1 MPQNLCPEVRGRIVG
16 QWQAGRTV
24 AEIAAAIPCSEQAV
38 RRWIRRF
45 NDGGDHA
52 LHDHRRNNRRPRT
65 TSVAEDEAIVTA
77 IVDRPFGT
85 VQQAIN
91 AANVQISDRTARQR
105 LNEAGYHCYRP
116 AHKIPLTLEHREQR
130 LGYALENLATSREE
144 WEATI
149 WTDEKVFVSSAD
161 HQLHVWRPRDQR
173 LHPNHVVPP
182 RRQSGRISCAMW
194 GWISGTAI
202 GELVDIPTRMN
213 SAEYIR
219 ILEDVFLPS
228 IRAIYSVEDMPVIRF
243 VQDNS
248 GVHNSHETQA
258 WFRNHPEIELIKWP
272 ARSPDLN
279 LIENVW
285 AQMVRRWEPRRER
298 STAALV
304 RHAREIWEELRLQ
317 PDFLANLIDSI
328 PNRINQ
334 VIDRSGYW
342 TDY

>member
-1 MPQNLCPEVRGRIVG
+1 MPQNLCPEIRGRIVG

-24 AEIAAAIPCSEQAV
+24 AEIAAAIPCSAKTV
-38 RRWIRRF
+38 RRWIQRF
-45 NDGGDHA
+45 IDGGDHA
-52 LHDHRRNNRRPRT
+52 LHDHRHNNRGPRIT
-65 TSVAEDEAIVTA
+65 RAEEDEAIVA
-77 IVDRPFGT
+77 AVAEQPFGS
-85 VQQAIN
+85 VQEALN
-91 AANVQISDRTARQR
+91 AANVQVSERTARRR
-105 LNEAGYHCYRP
+105 LNAAGYHCYRP
-116 AHKIPLTLEHREQR
+116 ARKIMLTPVNREQR
-130 LGYALENLATSREE
+130 IAFALENLVTSREE

-161 HQLHVWRPRDQR
+161 RQPHVWRQRDQR
-173 LHPNHVVPP
+173 LHPNHVVPLH
-182 RRQSGRISCAMW
+182 RSGRISCGMW

-202 GELVDIPTRMN
+202 GELVEIPPRMN

-228 IRAIYSVEDMPVIRF
+228 VRAIYPVEDMPVIRL

-248 GVHNSHETQA
+248 GVHTSRETQQ
-258 WFRNHPEIELIKWP
+258 WFRNHPEIQLINWP

-298 STAALV
+298 TVAALV
-304 RHAREIWEELRLQ
+304 NHAREIWDELRLR
-317 PDFLANLIDSI
+317 PDYLANLIDSI
-328 PNRINQ
+328 PNRLNQ